1 MCYPPARRVKHSS
14 LVFVVKDDRKL
25 TDPSDA
31 ELVQLAKAGQT
42 EAFGSLYRRYVDA
55 IFRFTRSRVN
65 SERDAEDLTE
75 NVFLKA
81 FEGLASYQE
90 RGAPFGAYLYQV
102 ARNAIIDHYR
112 TSKPVESL
120 DSAEL
125 HADGRPGA
133 EKGVI
138 DRETVQKI
146 ERALATLPEH
156 YQEVIRLRLMM
167 DLPTD
172 QVADWMDKKP
182 ATVRVLQH
190 RALKAL
196 REALGEIDER
206 T

>member
-1 MCYPPARRVKHSS
+1 M
-14 LVFVVKDDRKL
+14 DDRNL
-25 TDPSDA
+25 TEPSDA
-31 ELVQLAKAGQT
+31 ELVRLAQSGQV
-42 EAFGSLYRRYVDA
+42 EAFGTLYRRYVEP
-55 IFRFTRSRVN
+55 IFRFTRSRVS

-81 FEGLASYQE
+81 FEGLDSYEE

-102 ARNAIIDHYR
+102 ARNSIIDHYR

-120 DSAEL
+120 ESAEKYSDDRL
-125 HADGRPGA
+125 GA
-133 EKGVI
+133 EKGIVE
-138 DRETVQKI
+138 REAVSKI
-146 ERALATLPEH
+146 EQALENLPEN

-172 QVADWMDKKP
+172 QVAAWMNKKP